1 MPSSPFLP
9 RNAWLT
15 VWLLWPVA
23 LLNYL
28 DRQMLATMGVSI
40 KHDIVQLQSA
50 EIYGNLMAVFM
61 WVYAFCSPLGG
72 AIADRLS
79 KKWLIVLSLAVW
91 SFVTLMMGHVNGYN
105 ELYWLRAVM
114 GVSEA
119 FYIPAGLALI
129 ADYHR
134 GATRSLAIGVHMS
147 GLYLGQALGGL
158 GGLVAEK
165 VSWRAAFQSCGYMGV
180 AYAFVLVAFLRNR
193 ERDPADAVKPGT
205 PILAQGKVN
214 WAGFIILMLCF
225 SLPSLPG
232 WAVKNW
238 LPTLL
243 QDRFLQPPPAAGTW
257 LAYIAGSPGALGM
270 WATLVPSCAGF
281 LGVLIGGRLS
291 DQLSQRHVR
300 GRTWVSA
307 TGLLL
312 LIPALLGMGM
322 APNFEVAMASAGLW
336 GLAFGLFDTNN
347 MPILCQVMPPRFRAT
362 AYGVLN
368 CVGIGAGAFLT
379 PLLGKMKDQG
389 VPLSE
394 GFALCAIPAVAACI
408 LMISLRPKANG

>member
-1 MPSSPFLP
+1 MSSPSSLP

-15 VWLLWPVA
+15 VGLLWPVA

-28 DRQMLATMGVSI
+28 DRQMLATMGLSI
-40 KHDIVQLQSA
+40 KQDIVELQSA
-50 EIYGNLMAVFM
+50 ETYGNLMAVFM
-61 WVYAFCSPLGG
+61 WVYAICSPLGG

-79 KKWLIVLSLAVW
+79 KKWLIVLSLGVW
-91 SFVTLMMGHVNGYN
+91 SFVTLMMGHVKNYD

-134 GATRSLAIGVHMS
+134 GATRSLAVGVHMS

-158 GGLVAEK
+158 GGWVAQE
-165 VSWRAAFQSCGYMGV
+165 VSWRAAFQSCGYVGV
-180 AYAFVLVAFLRNR
+180 AYAFVLVALLRNPPVLVAQPTLPD
-193 ERDPADAVKPGT
+193 EPAP
-205 PILAQGKVN
+205 PSEKVN
-214 WAGFIILMLCF
+214 WPGFLILMLCF

-243 QDRFLQPPPAAGTW
+243 QDNFHMDQKSSGL
-257 LAYIAGSPGALGM
+257 
-270 WATLVPSCAGF
+270 WATSIAASAGF
-281 LGVLIGGRLS
+281 FGVLIGGRIS
-291 DQLSQRHVR
+291 DVMSRTNVR

-312 LIPALLGMGM
+312 LVPALLGMGM
-322 APNFEVAMASAGLW
+322 ATSFAVAIAATALYGI
-336 GLAFGLFDTNN
+336 AFGLFDTNN
-347 MPILCQVMPPRFRAT
+347 MPILCQVMPPRLRAT
-362 AYGVLN
+362 AYGALN
-368 CVGIGAGAFLT
+368 CVGIGAGAALT
-379 PLLGKMKDQG
+379 PLLGKMKDHG

-394 GFALCAIPAVAACI
+394 GFALCAVPAIIACV
-408 LMISLRPKANG
+408 LMILLRPKSNG